1 MFVSTTPVKVVI
13 SVTGMRTRDPRNMP
27 QPTTTGA
34 LYFRMRPTGK
44 SCKAR
49 RQRRKGGPRRA
60 PGRKRQRR
68 QVSGC
73 RDEDRTD
80 DGENGT
86 EDFLP
91 RGSRFSRMQYH
102 MMMRTGMMYSRTVA
116 AAALLTLMQAK

>member
-1 MFVSTTPVKVVI
+1 MSAYPGHEDKGSEEHAPADDDGRAVFQDEADRRNRVKRA
-13 SVTGMRTRDPRNMP
+13 G
-27 QPTTTGA
+27 
-34 LYFRMRPTGK
+34 
-44 SCKAR
+44 
-49 RQRRKGGPRRA
+49 KGGKEA
-60 PGRKRQRR
+60 PEERLGRKRQRR
-68 QVSGC
+68 QVAGC

-91 RGSRFSRMQYH
+91 PRKPFSRMQYH